1 MEDNND
7 APVMVVKEDP
17 IEQWGER
24 VIKKTLPDLVRT
36 NQHINKE
43 LFINV
48 IQQFVINNSEI
59 AVRLGIIMHHIVMRC
74 VDENRDLP
82 QNFCAHDFIEKAS
95 NWQGWKTQPY
105 ALVLNAIARYGD
117 FIPSYNNLQ
126 GKSWLLGYLQN
137 MYHGNIIASTKG
149 KWRAVINDSIDAHA
163 RIHLQDA
170 PDQVVVRTKYEIRRQ
185 ILSPASARPNTA
197 PNLDQTSLELV
208 GFHRQGFRCEGNLP
222 LTDFYIENNEDLY
235 RHFILHYGHCLRRQE
250 NLENEWN
257 NNHHPTDRIGLK
269 KRIPLPFFNNG
280 SRKSLQID
288 KKGLYWI
295 LSEYERA
302 GGNLL

>member
-7 APVMVVKEDP
+7 APVVVKEDS

-24 VIKKTLPDLVRT
+24 VIKKTLSVLVRT

-95 NWQGWKTQPY
+95 NWQGWKTQPH
-105 ALVLNAIARYGD
+105 ALVLDAITAYGD
-117 FIPSYNNLQ
+117 CMPLYNNLQ

-137 MYHGNIIASTKG
+137 MYHGNIIASIKG
-149 KWRAVINDSIDAHA
+149 KWGAVINDSIDAFARVHLDSHA
-163 RIHLQDA
+163 PEH
-170 PDQVVVRTKYEIRRQ
+170 VVNRTKNEIRRQ

-197 PNLDQTSLELV
+197 PILDHIALELV
-208 GFHRQGFRCEGNLP
+208 RFHRQGFRRDGNLL
-222 LTDFYIENNEDLY
+222 LTNFYIDNNEALY
-235 RHFILHYGHCLRRQE
+235 HHFVLHYGHCLRRQE

-257 NNHHPTDRIGLK
+257 NNHHPTDHIGLK
-269 KRIPLPFFNNG
+269 KGCHYHF
-280 SRKSLQID
+280 SRLVIESQYKLTSRVYI
-288 KKGLYWI
+288 GY
-295 LSEYERA
+295 
-302 GGNLL
+302 